1 MFLMQTSLET
11 VGKKSALSSIAIVA
25 VLIAIGAALRIFVPP
40 FFGITPNFV
49 IAMYCLAILLTRPT
63 LGGALAI
70 GVVGGVVCML
80 TSKSA
85 IPYLNLISEP
95 IGALVAYLMVRVLPG
110 VKISEFL
117 IKPILATF
125 LGTLASGS
133 VYVFI
138 TKVLLVW
145 KVAAALSAFT
155 FVVLPMSVINAMIAY
170 VLYLPAQKVLNL
182 NQPNG

>member
-1 MFLMQTSLET
+1 MQTPLEN
-11 VGKKSALSSIAIVA
+11 VGRKSNLSSIAIIA
-25 VLIAIGAALRIFVPP
+25 VLIAIGAALRMFVPP
-40 FFGITPNFV
+40 AFGITPNFV

-63 LGGALAI
+63 LSGALVIGLVA
-70 GVVGGVVCML
+70 GVVSML

-95 IGALVAYLMVRVLPG
+95 TGAFVAYLIIRILPKG
-110 VKISEFL
+110 KVSEYFF
-117 IKPILATF
+117 KPILATF

-155 FVVLPMSVINAMIAY
+155 FVVLPMAVVNAVIAY
-170 VLYLPAQKVLNL
+170 VLFLPAQKLLNT
-182 NQPNG
+182 NNPN